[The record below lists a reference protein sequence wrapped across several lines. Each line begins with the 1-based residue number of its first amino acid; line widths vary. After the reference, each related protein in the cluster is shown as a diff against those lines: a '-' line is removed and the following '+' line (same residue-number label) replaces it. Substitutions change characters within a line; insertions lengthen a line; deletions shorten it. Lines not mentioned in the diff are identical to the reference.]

1 MDDGGTFREVV
12 PHLVSKIVASYV
24 KHHSVGPG
32 ELTSLITLVRRSLNS
47 VGKTI
52 APPESREPAV
62 PVKRSVQHDYVVCLE
77 CGFRGQAIR
86 RHIHERHGLDPA
98 GYRARWKLRDDHP
111 IVAPAYSQRRSTL
124 AKQIGLGRK
133 PVLPDVSA
141 EAPPSGGMVS
151 AGLDPAFVAS
161 LSARKALR
169 RGRKARS
176 VPTA

>member
-1 MDDGGTFREVV
+1 MDDGGTFREVGR
-12 PHLVSKIVASYV
+12 HLVSKIVASYV

-32 ELTSLITLVRRSLNS
+32 ELSSLITSVYRSLNS

-62 PVKRSVQHDYVVCLE
+62 PVKRSVQRDYVVCLE
-77 CGFRGQAIR
+77 CGFRGQVIR
-86 RHIHERHGLDPA
+86 RHIHERHGLDLA

-111 IVAPAYSQRRSTL
+111 IVAPAYSQRRSAI

-133 PVLPDVSA
+133 PDVSA

-151 AGLDPAFVAS
+151 AGLDPTFVAS